1 MKNSGDSAVIDVPST
16 AGSSKKKAV
25 VSAAPQQASGGV
37 KRGLGVFDFVLRLGA
52 LAAALAA
59 AAAMGTS
66 DETLPF
72 FTQFFQF
79 EASYDDLP
87 TLQ

>member
-1 MKNSGDSAVIDVPST
+1 MNNSGDATVIDMPKT
-16 AGSSKKKAV
+16 GGSSKKKALA
-25 VSAAPQQASGGV
+25 SAAPRQENGGW
-37 KRGLGVFDFVLRLGA
+37 KRGLAVFDFVLRLGA
-52 LAAALAA
+52 LGAALGA

-87 TLQ
+87 TFQ